1 MIKSIFRSQILQS
14 ILGWILWAYM
24 ALMVRTS
31 KWTIEGEEILQDHFE
46 NNKGAILAAW
56 HSRIF
61 VMSVLPAKITSR
73 WKKAENPISMII
85 SQSRDGAFIT
95 QAAIHLNLNP
105 IRGSAANKKKKN
117 KDKGGTEAL
126 RLATKALKKGG
137 VVCMTP
143 DGPRGPREEAGLGP
157 IRIAQLTNTP
167 IILWGVS
174 AAPSKRLKT
183 WDRLVLPGL
192 FSKGS
197 VVFAGPMEVPRSA
210 DAEEL
215 RAELEARLREVTRRA
230 DKLAG
235 LEALPY
241 PEKASSPQSQDGNT
255 STQAAND

>member
-1 MIKSIFRSQILQS
+1 
-14 ILGWILWAYM
+14 M

-31 KWTIEGEEILQDHFE
+31 KWQIEGEEILQEHFE

-174 AAPSKRLKT
+174 AAPSKRAKT

-192 FSKGS
+192 FAKGA

-210 DAEEL
+210 DGEEL
-215 RAELEARLREVTRRA
+215 RKELEQRLRDVTRRA
-230 DKLAG
+230 DEIAG
-235 LEALPY
+235 LEILPF
-241 PEKASSPQSQDGNT
+241 PEKLSNIETEVRSSSPQSAT
-255 STQAAND
+255 E

>member
-1 MIKSIFRSQILQS
+1 MLKSIFRSQILQT

-31 KWTIEGEEILQDHFE
+31 KWEIEGEEILKEHFE

-95 QAAIHLNLNP
+95 QAAIHLHLNP
-105 IRGSAANKKKKN
+105 IRGSAANKKKKD

-126 RLATKALKKGG
+126 RLATRALKKGG

-174 AAPSKRLKT
+174 AAPSKRAKT

-192 FSKGS
+192 FSKGA

-210 DAEEL
+210 NADEL
-215 RAELEARLREVTRRA
+215 RAELERRLREATRRA
-230 DKLAG
+230 DELAG
-235 LEALPY
+235 LKILPY
-241 PEKASSPQSQDGNT
+241 PEQLDEATPQLPSSSSQP
-255 STQAAND
+255 STE

>member
-1 MIKSIFRSQILQS
+1 MMKSIFRSAFLQT
-14 ILGWILWAYM
+14 ILGWMLWAYM

-31 KWTIEGEEILQDHFE
+31 RWQIEGEDVLKDHFE

-56 HSRIF
+56 HARIF

-73 WKKAENPISMII
+73 WKTAENPISMII

-95 QAAIHLNLNP
+95 QAAVHLNLNP
-105 IRGSAANKKKKN
+105 IRGSAANKKKKD

-137 VVCMTP
+137 IVCMTP

-174 AAPSKRLKT
+174 AAPSKRMKT

-192 FSKGS
+192 FSKGA
-197 VVFAGPMEVPRSA
+197 VVFAGPMEVPRSG
-210 DAEEL
+210 DAEQL
-215 RAELEARLREVTRRA
+215 RLELETRLRDVTRRA
-230 DKLAG
+230 DELAG
-235 LEALPY
+235 LDVLPY
-241 PEKASSPQSQDGNT
+241 PEKTHEPSSQATAHNASAD
-255 STQAAND
+255 

>member
-1 MIKSIFRSQILQS
+1 
-14 ILGWILWAYM
+14 M
-24 ALMVRTS
+24 AIMVRTTR
-31 KWTIEGEEILQDHFE
+31 WEVEGEDILQDHFE

-61 VMSVLPAKITSR
+61 VMSVLPAQITSR
-73 WKKAENPISMII
+73 WKKAQNPISMII

-157 IRIAQLTNTP
+157 IRIAQLTGTP

-192 FSKGS
+192 FSKGA
-197 VVFAGPMEVPRSA
+197 VVFSGPMEVPRNR

-215 RAELEARLREVTRRA
+215 RAELELRLRDATRRA
-230 DKLAG
+230 DELAG
-235 LEALPY
+235 LEVLPY
-241 PEKASSPQSQDGNT
+241 PENRAEVQKTSDQAQESAKSQSLNSLKAK
-255 STQAAND
+255 

>member
-1 MIKSIFRSQILQS
+1 M
-14 ILGWILWAYM
+14 GWMLWAYM

-31 KWTIEGEEILQDHFE
+31 RWHVEGEDILKDHME
-46 NNKGAILAAW
+46 NNKGAIVAAW

-73 WKKAENPISMII
+73 WKKPENPISMII
-85 SQSRDGAFIT
+85 SQSRDGAFVT

-105 IRGSAANKKKKN
+105 IRGSAANKKKKDKN
-117 KDKGGTEAL
+117 KGGTEAL

-157 IRIAQLTNTP
+157 IRIAQLTGTP

-174 AAPSKRLKT
+174 AAPSKRMKT

-192 FSKGS
+192 FSKGAL
-197 VVFAGPMEVPRSA
+197 VFTGPMEVPRKA
-210 DAEEL
+210 NAEEM
-215 RAELEARLREVTRRA
+215 RKELEQRLRDATRRA
-230 DKLAG
+230 DELAG
-235 LEALPY
+235 LDVLDY
-241 PEKASSPQSQDGNT
+241 PNT
-255 STQAAND
+255 NSKSD